1 MTDTSFGPVVP
12 APELA
17 QVALAACVLELSRSR
32 GAGNFVD
39 RRWTLGEFRPLS
51 LAFLAAANV
60 SARWKH
66 GEDPKLAHFVEAL
79 YWALAGTNE
88 NFAEVSTRM
97 LSVLERYECEVF
109 TAKTTLGAGKKF
121 YEMVDDTSA
130 RYLIRETAKVHGVLI
145 VSFAEEV
152 SKAFL
157 NMRVFPSQA
166 EQARHEWQKRQACLV

>member
-39 RRWTLGEFRPLS
+39 RRWTLGEFYPLS
-51 LAFLAAANV
+51 LAFLAAANI

-66 GEDPKLAHFVEAL
+66 GEDPELARFVEAL

-88 NFAEVSTRM
+88 NFTEVSTRM
-97 LSVLERYECEVF
+97 LRVLERYECEAF
-109 TAKTTLGAGKKF
+109 TVKHTMYVNKKY
-121 YEMVDDTSA
+121 YEMMDDLPA
-130 RYLIRETAKVHGVLI
+130 RRLIRETAKVHGVLI
-145 VSFAEEV
+145 TSFAEEV

-166 EQARHEWQKRQACLV
+166 EQARYEWQKRQACPV